1 MYDQLKSRLI
11 ALLARPRPFRSQ
23 TDRQIHQYLSEHS
36 TNLPSFLLCAA
47 DLLEDHELD
56 ILFGPIFTPTLDE
69 RGELADLLFHWK
81 PTAQRLQQLVADL
94 CREVPHGIVR
104 LPDGTPAPL
113 TFHEVM
119 AERFIR
125 LLRLDHAP
133 TPPVS
138 AALRESLPAE
148 LWPIAIALLC
158 EPGMSARHQ
167 EWFAAFVAHAAARR
181 SLSRESLETAVDFL
195 KSQAN
200 LSHGT
205 LITAAAALL
214 RATEGTAAY
223 TAAGHSYWSPDVA
236 QHHHYRGQGNIDKER
251 VALRL
256 AEVERVTALVED
268 LRTFD
273 ATAIS

>member
-11 ALLARPRPFRSQ
+11 ALVARPRPFRSQ
-23 TDRQIHQYLSEHS
+23 TERQIHQYLSEHS
-36 TNLPSFLLCAA
+36 TNLPAFLLCAA

-56 ILFGPIFTPTLDE
+56 ILFGPLFTPSLDE
-69 RGELADLLFHWK
+69 RAELADLLFHWR
-81 PTAQRLQQLVADL
+81 PTLEQLQQLIAQL
-94 CREVPHGIVR
+94 CQEVSHGVVR
-104 LPDGTPAPL
+104 LPDGTSAPL

-133 TPPVS
+133 APPVS
-138 AALRESLPAE
+138 ASLRDSLPAE

-158 EPGMSARHQ
+158 EPGMTPRHQ
-167 EWFAAFVAHAAARR
+167 EWFAAFVAHAASRR
-181 SLSRESLETAVDFL
+181 ALSRESLETAVDFL
-195 KSQAN
+195 KSQPN
-200 LSHGT
+200 LSHGS
-205 LITAAAALL
+205 LVTAADALL

-268 LRTFD
+268 LRTFEP
-273 ATAIS
+273 AAM